1 MLSHSM
7 LKRVLLLCTI
17 ILCVTLYLH
26 VAQQQTTEVNTCLT
40 CIDQSAYM
48 AFARQARDSHYAY
61 SSDGARAPLYPF
73 LQSLFLRPE
82 MSDEEFF
89 QQGKLVNIAL
99 SLVLLAVL
107 ALVVRRYLAPLHALV
122 FVLIAAFSVIIF
134 KAAWFQAEVLYYF
147 LTFFTYLLFW
157 RLLRSPR
164 IWLAI
169 VAGIVAGVTHLAK
182 AAVFPSLAV
191 FAVFALANWLWTRLE
206 TGRPAQAAPSGRA
219 LTSAILVIPLV
230 AVFFLAT
237 VFPVERENKRIFGR
251 YFYNVNSTFY
261 VWYDSWEQAKA
272 GTRAHGD
279 RVGWPQMPAGELPSL
294 SKYLREHT
302 PAQMLDRVVAGALRI
317 WLEAADAPSY
327 LRYLLVFAGLFLAAA
342 AWQRARLCQ
351 IMTRYPLVCLFP
363 VAYFALNF
371 LLAFWQEPIVRG
383 NRLVLAQFLPLM
395 FTLAVGIQALLG
407 STTLR
412 IGRPIGVL
420 QLIDALILAMLAADI
435 YLVVTGP
442 AGNYYGGA

>member
-1 MLSHSM
+1 MVSHSM
-7 LKRVLLLCTI
+7 LKPVLVVCTI
-17 ILCVTLYLH
+17 ILCVTLYLYA
-26 VAQQQTTEVNTCLT
+26 AQQQTTLVNTCLT

-48 AFARQARDSHYAY
+48 AFARQAYNSHYAY
-61 SSDGARAPLYPF
+61 SNDGARMPLYPF

-82 MSDEEFF
+82 MSDEGFF
-89 QQGKLVNIAL
+89 EQGKRVNIAL
-99 SLVLLAVL
+99 SLALLAVL
-107 ALVVRRYLAPLHALV
+107 ALVVRRYLVPLHALA

-147 LTFFTYLLFW
+147 LAFFAYLLFW

-169 VAGIVAGVTHLAK
+169 VAGIVAGVTQLTK
-182 AAVFPSLAV
+182 AAVLPALSV
-191 FAVFALANWLWTRLE
+191 FLVFALANWLWTRHQS
-206 TGRPAQAAPSGRA
+206 RQPSQAAPSGRA
-219 LTSAILVIPLV
+219 LTSAFLVIPLV

-237 VFPVERENKRIFGR
+237 VFPYERENKRIFGR

-279 RVGWPQMPAGELPSL
+279 RVGWPQMPADEIPSL
-294 SKYLREHT
+294 SKYVREHT
-302 PAQMLDRVVAGALRI
+302 PAQMLNRVVAGAVRI

-342 AWQRARLCQ
+342 IWQRARLRQ
-351 IMTRYPLVCLFP
+351 ILARYPLVCLFP
-363 VAYFALNF
+363 LAYFALNF

-395 FTLAVGIQALLG
+395 FTLAVGIQTLLR

-412 IGRPIGVL
+412 MGRPISVL
-420 QLIDALILAMLAADI
+420 QLIDALILTILVADV

-442 AGNYYGGA
+442 AG